1 MSVGHQ
7 REYRHKAGLIAET
20 QKLLRDSRIQAYL
33 KRPFKI
39 NLKHHIPYTGGSSR
53 DGLTY
58 YLDKDLPDVF
68 HVPVLW
74 HERIEKAL
82 RDVLKMSYSRA
93 HELATCAER
102 MLVDRMGQSWSEYK
116 EAIGEYV
123 RSNMEHPAKNLPDDL
138 DTGPYRES
146 GQMKLLGSAV
156 H

>member
-1 MSVGHQ
+1 
-7 REYRHKAGLIAET
+7 
-20 QKLLRDSRIQAYL
+20 
-33 KRPFKI
+33 
-39 NLKHHIPYTGGSSR
+39 
-53 DGLTY
+53 
-58 YLDKDLPDVF
+58 
-68 HVPVLW
+68 
-74 HERIEKAL
+74 
-82 RDVLKMSYSRA
+82 
-93 HELATCAER
+93 

>member
-1 MSVGHQ
+1 
-7 REYRHKAGLIAET
+7 
-20 QKLLRDSRIQAYL
+20 
-33 KRPFKI
+33 
-39 NLKHHIPYTGGSSR
+39 
-53 DGLTY
+53 
-58 YLDKDLPDVF
+58 
-68 HVPVLW
+68 
-74 HERIEKAL
+74 
-82 RDVLKMSYSRA
+82 MSYSRA